1 MQAALP
7 LPRSLLSGVKT
18 QTTATGGPGVA
29 SRNDRIHGQQYT
41 ERLHVRT
48 RTPHADR
55 LVQLRNELALLLM
68 QTREIMERGAR
79 ILEVE
84 NLHPDIRRD
93 VLHLCARV
101 DGVLWQ
107 MEDIMQIA
115 ERPMNHPARDRNG
128 HRGGCIG
135 TPMNPF

>member
-1 MQAALP
+1 MQTAP
-7 LPRSLLSGVKT
+7 SRSLLSSVKPRM
-18 QTTATGGPGVA
+18 TATGWSSVA
-29 SRNDRIHGQQYT
+29 PVTNRTHGQRYADGSS
-41 ERLHVRT
+41 ESIRA
-48 RTPHADR
+48 PHADR
-55 LVQLRNELALLLM
+55 IAHLRNELALLLM

-84 NLHPDIRRD
+84 NLDADIRRD

-107 MEDIMQIA
+107 MEDMVQLA
-115 ERPMNHPARDRNG
+115 ERTMNRTARG
-128 HRGGCIG
+128 PKKHRGARSG